1 LKSQRDFPVGGAA
14 SKVFKS
20 MTKKWFMITLS
31 VVLVSL
37 VMILRDRL
45 PGPMGD
51 VGFVLVEGLDS
62 SLDWLRG
69 VFSLRT

>member
-1 LKSQRDFPVGGAA
+1 
-14 SKVFKS
+14 

-45 PGPMGD
+45 PAPMGD

-62 SLDWLRG
+62 SLDWLRV
-69 VFSLRT
+69 VFRLRT